1 MGKLKL
7 KKGIFTFDIFA
18 GGILMGGGDPEDS
31 HVIPATHLP
40 PPHPAGPFPSWPRI
54 EPWKRGWGPQ

>member
-40 PPHPAGPFPSWPRI
+40 PPRPAGPFPSWP
-54 EPWKRGWGPQ
+54 